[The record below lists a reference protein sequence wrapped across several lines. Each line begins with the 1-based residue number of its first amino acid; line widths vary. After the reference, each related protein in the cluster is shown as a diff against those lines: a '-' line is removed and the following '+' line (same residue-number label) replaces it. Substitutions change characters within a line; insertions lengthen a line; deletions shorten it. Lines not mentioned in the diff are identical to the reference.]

1 MTLSLVSYLS
11 TSWAPCVRRR
21 ASEHTAQ
28 HLHTVAVGSSVRTQS
43 ETCRVSYFTVR
54 RVLRS
59 YAVISHQSGRDF
71 GRCSESKLKGH
82 CDRAPRIED
91 DRPT

>member
-28 HLHTVAVGSSVRTQS
+28 HLHTVAVGSSVRTVRDVQS
-43 ETCRVSYFTVR
+43 QLFHGPACSSVVCGDQSSERTRF
-54 RVLRS
+54 RS
-59 YAVISHQSGRDF
+59 VF
-71 GRCSESKLKGH
+71 
-82 CDRAPRIED
+82 RIKA
-91 DRPT
+91 

>member
-28 HLHTVAVGSSVRTQS
+28 HLHTVAVGSSVRTVRDVQI
-43 ETCRVSYFTVR
+43 VSYLQILFHGP
-54 RVLRS
+54 
-59 YAVISHQSGRDF
+59 AAGGFF
-71 GRCSESKLKGH
+71 GRM
-82 CDRAPRIED
+82 R
-91 DRPT
+91 